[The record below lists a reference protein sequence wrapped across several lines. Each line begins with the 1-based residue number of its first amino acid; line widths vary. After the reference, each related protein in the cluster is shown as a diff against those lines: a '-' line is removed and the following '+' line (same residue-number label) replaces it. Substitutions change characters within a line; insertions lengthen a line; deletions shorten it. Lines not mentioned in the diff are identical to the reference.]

1 MEQTET
7 NQEDE
12 AVEPIVDL
20 EGECPSLTGRS
31 TLTFQVGHLPTD
43 PTKETLFRI
52 SDNSGK
58 GMWCKDWASVSK
70 IDTLLTKNANL
81 SARTFNE
88 VHPGRSIN
96 TGGFILAVLKDLEV
110 VQAVEGSRHHV
121 RASGATLAQD
131 IAAKLK
137 AASTPTKAS
146 KTKAG

>member
-1 MEQTET
+1 MPEAEP
-7 NQEDE
+7 EMPDE
-12 AVEPIVDL
+12 PVDPVVDL

-43 PTKETLFRI
+43 PAKETLFRI

-58 GMWCKDWASVSK
+58 GMWCKDWAPVSK

-81 SARTFNE
+81 SARTFND

-96 TGGFILAVLKDLEV
+96 TGGFILAVLKDLDV
-110 VQAVEGSRHHV
+110 VQAEEGSRHHV
-121 RASGATLAQD
+121 RASGATLAQA

-137 AASTPTKAS
+137 EASPPTKAS